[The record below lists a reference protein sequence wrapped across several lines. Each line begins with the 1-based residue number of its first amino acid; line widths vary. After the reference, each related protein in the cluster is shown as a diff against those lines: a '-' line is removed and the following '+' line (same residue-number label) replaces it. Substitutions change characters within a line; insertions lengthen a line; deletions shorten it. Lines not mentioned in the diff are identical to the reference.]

1 MDTLIQ
7 EKVSQKANELTA
19 TYDEKLRNYEDREQD
34 LQRQLSLTKDQLR
47 DLRTSNDS
55 NQAKLFDHSQK
66 QGTYT
71 LLISQHYAHFFI
83 TKTRKLWRS
92 SLRLT

>member
-1 MDTLIQ
+1 VDRLRVAHGLHTHIPQMDILIQ

-71 LLISQHYAHFFI
+71 LLIS
-83 TKTRKLWRS
+83 
-92 SLRLT
+92 

>member
-71 LLISQHYAHFFI
+71 LLIS
-83 TKTRKLWRS
+83 
-92 SLRLT
+92 